1 MLQTSYGTANGKS
14 VMVMDSKLN
23 FTKEDTLAMKGIAIL
38 ILLFH
43 HCFLERERYEGFT
56 VSFAPFTE
64 DGVLYLAAFS
74 KVCVGIFVFLSA
86 YGLTVSMRKYCEDN
100 SGRISTMVMRRLWRL
115 LTGFWPAYF
124 LCVVGT
130 LLLGPEKLEVYGDG
144 ALRFVYGFLDAMG
157 LSRILGTPMLIQT
170 WWYMSLAIMQ
180 IFLMPILIKVYNK
193 MGGIWLLA
201 MSLLL
206 PMALR
211 LHVTDV
217 VRWMPIMVL
226 GIWCVDKNVFAAL
239 KGWEPVRS
247 KRWLSGL
254 VKLLVALVVLCLAIL
269 GKNSEFG
276 QKCLSLFDL
285 LSAVAVLMFA
295 ALFVIGIP
303 GLRRVLIILGTYSM
317 NMFIIHN
324 FIRARWFQGFT
335 YSFKYWWLILLV
347 LVVDSLLVSA
357 ILEMLKRAIGYTRFV
372 KWGEGKIVK

>member
-1 MLQTSYGTANGKS
+1 
-14 VMVMDSKLN
+14 MVMDSKLN

-64 DGVLYLAAFS
+64 GGVLYLAAFS

-86 YGLTVSMRKYCEDN
+86 YGLTVSMRKYCEGS
-100 SGRISTMVMRRLWRL
+100 SGGISTMVMRRLWRL

-124 LCVVGT
+124 FCVVGT

-157 LSRILGTPMLIQT
+157 LSRLFGTPMLIQT

-180 IFLMPILIKVYNK
+180 IFLMPILIKLYNK
-193 MGGIWLLA
+193 MGGMWLLA

-211 LHVTDV
+211 LHVTDI

-226 GIWCVDKNVFAAL
+226 GIWCVDRNIFAVL
-239 KGWEPVRS
+239 KSWEPVRGR
-247 KRWLSGL
+247 KWLSGL
-254 VKLLVALVVLCLAIL
+254 IKLFVALVVLGLSIL

-276 QKCLSLFDL
+276 QNCLPLFDL
-285 LSAVAVLMFA
+285 LSAVGILLFT
-295 ALFVIGIP
+295 ALFVISIP
-303 GLRRVLIILGTYSM
+303 ILRRVLIVLGTYSM

-324 FIRARWFQGFT
+324 FIRVRWFHSFT
-335 YSFKYWWLILLV
+335 FSFKYWWLILLV
-347 LVVDSLLVSA
+347 LVVDSLFISI
-357 ILEMLKRAIGYTRFV
+357 ILEILKRAFGYPKFV